1 MNGLKRIFLTS
12 AAAIML
18 LAILLGF
25 PHNTIAAEA
34 AFTSFRDIPGVTAE
48 EIAAIEAL
56 QSKGEPFVY
65 AALETGEAF
74 EHDGHIYGFAAE
86 YCSLMTELFNIEFQP
101 QIYEWDE
108 ILLGLETGDIDFT
121 GELKATDERR
131 DAGYFMTGPI
141 ATRSI
146 IYTQR
151 AGDAPL
157 TDIASLQTPRF
168 AFLRDALT
176 AGDVAS
182 HLSCEFETVFVD
194 DAIDAY
200 VLLESGEID
209 AFFNEGG
216 SDKDMVSY
224 SDFVV
229 RYFFPVISSPVSMTT
244 QNTTLAPIIS
254 VVQKALQHEGFRQ
267 HRISGRTVSPRRDRG
282 KQASLCSPA
291 HTGGKSVYR

>member
-108 ILLGLETGDIDFT
+108 ILLGLETGDRI
-121 GELKATDERR
+121 
-131 DAGYFMTGPI
+131 M
-141 ATRSI
+141 SI
-146 IYTQR
+146 N
-151 AGDAPL
+151 G
-157 TDIASLQTPRF
+157 
-168 AFLRDALT
+168 
-176 AGDVAS
+176 
-182 HLSCEFETVFVD
+182 
-194 DAIDAY
+194 
-200 VLLESGEID
+200 
-209 AFFNEGG
+209 
-216 SDKDMVSY
+216 
-224 SDFVV
+224 
-229 RYFFPVISSPVSMTT
+229 
-244 QNTTLAPIIS
+244 
-254 VVQKALQHEGFRQ
+254 
-267 HRISGRTVSPRRDRG
+267 
-282 KQASLCSPA
+282 SPA
-291 HTGGKSVYR
+291 RVFNDISP